1 MRIIN
6 HVFIKILK
14 VVYNLFPTSIQRILW
29 HIFFTGK
36 KFTYRNDPNVFRKIY
51 ENNMWNSDESY
62 SERRVLSRPVFL
74 GGGLGKV
81 DAKISVEY

>member
-1 MRIIN
+1 
-6 HVFIKILK
+6 LK
-14 VVYNLFPTSIQRILW
+14 VVYNLFPTSIQRIFW

-62 SERRVLSRPVFL
+62 SGGGHCPALFFL
-74 GGGLGKV
+74 GGDLGKV
-81 DAKISVEY
+81 EA